1 MSKNSASNIKSSAL
15 NAVNGYA
22 NSQASWY
29 QTLSGKSSLDEL
41 DKLCA
46 NILSEV
52 FGYYAI
58 EMGVLSGKH
67 SLLKYS
73 RIPAVFSL
81 LDSES
86 VANTNTPFEKSNVP
100 SSVIAT
106 TEQLPIATDNV
117 DLVIASHTLESSM
130 DPHQVL
136 REIDRVLVPEGHCIL
151 IGFNPYSFSRIGQ
164 FIKSRFEK
172 KKSPYKTRSVAH
184 VRDWFSLLGFE
195 VVDVSYMGMRPAV
208 KNKKLFDALSWLDR
222 VGEFAGP
229 MLGGMYVIHAKK
241 QMAAMRPDK
250 KVWRAPAVL
259 SGGKVVLNNT
269 AQKIRRQNFSNL

>member
-1 MSKNSASNIKSSAL
+1 MSKNSANNIKSQT
-15 NAVNGYA
+15 N
-22 NSQASWY
+22 WY

-41 DKLCA
+41 DSLCA
-46 NILSEV
+46 ETMSEI

-67 SLLKYS
+67 SLLKHS
-73 RIPAVFSL
+73 RITSGFSL
-81 LDSES
+81 LDSDS
-86 VANTNTPFEKSNVP
+86 VINTNTLFEKNSIP
-100 SSVIAT
+100 SSVIST

-117 DLVIASHTLESSM
+117 DLVIASHTLESSK

-151 IGFNPYSFSRIGQ
+151 IGFNPYSISRIGQ
-164 FIKSRFEK
+164 LITSRFK
-172 KKSPYKTRSVAH
+172 KDKSLYKTRSVAH

-195 VVDVSYMGMRPAV
+195 VMDVHYMGMRPAV
-208 KNKKLFDALSWLDR
+208 KNKKLFNALSWLDR
-222 VGEFAGP
+222 LGEFTGP
-229 MLGGMYVIHAKK
+229 MLGNMYVIHAKK
-241 QMAAMRPDK
+241 QMVAMRPNK

-269 AQKIRRQNFSNL
+269 AQKIRRQNYSNS